1 MSSRNY
7 ISKRS
12 RFYVLFVEAISIL
25 KVALDKKRVKHYL
38 MLLYQNCVRN
48 PNRFRTIISKA
59 PLQISNTKSA
69 GNFIDCIC
77 SWTSYQW
84 VINQGD
90 YIIVTFLTHKIKL
103 DNFIL
108 VSQYLLS
115 FFFLKSYL
123 SSSTLSFQFILTY
136 LLSLPPTCLLNPN
149 LFVWGCFIHSFG
161 ALRLPKKWPFPF
173 DSGTQ
178 LLHIISHFTLFNV
191 EPLPANKAGWSI
203 CPYDKYLLYIHSACR
218 IELCAVKK
226 K

>member
-1 MSSRNY
+1 MFSETNRTA
-7 ISKRS
+7 IVKG
-12 RFYVLFVEAISIL
+12 LFMLLLKTHVFKKLYFQEIKIL
-25 KVALDKKRVKHYL
+25 CALCGSNFNFKSCLRQKRVKHYL

-59 PLQISNTKSA
+59 PLQISYTKSA

-115 FFFLKSYL
+115 FKKKKSYL

-136 LLSLPPTCLLNPN
+136 LFSLPPICLLNPIF
-149 LFVWGCFIHSFG
+149 LFEVVLFTPSVLWGYQKSG
-161 ALRLPKKWPFPF
+161 LFPLILVL
-173 DSGTQ
+173 S
-178 LLHIISHFTLFNV
+178 
-191 EPLPANKAGWSI
+191 
-203 CPYDKYLLYIHSACR
+203 
-218 IELCAVKK
+218 
-226 K
+226 